1 MKKYSLQ
8 IYKSSGESTDI
19 ELRKYQ
25 YNGSFMGERNITASI
40 SSPIKIDWAVGDY
53 VVFRNE
59 IFRLRYVP
67 PVKKQARR
75 GTYGEGYIY
84 DGIVFSSIIS
94 QLMDVQF
101 LDYVS
106 NDNKAHYT
114 GLSDFAFY
122 VSNNS
127 LTEFASRIRANI
139 ERVYGTG
146 SWDVIVANKGVVVKD
161 GDGNIIVEGTSFEF
175 DDQSI
180 SITSGT
186 SIYNAICL
194 INTQLEL
201 NFLIRVIN
209 GRNTIILGGSSIATA
224 ESLGYGK
231 GRGLKSI
238 QQSHNNNEQIVTRL
252 HAYGSSRNLPYRYY
266 NKKYN
271 DKDKYPKMFDSNG
284 NYLLESRYINKLML
298 PYRCWVQNSNLWDA
312 FIQSSL
318 VDVIGVKEGEVTFD
332 GSDKDWDEIYPSL
345 ENQSVNDWEVGMTM
359 YDSGYREYS
368 ETMQTRFLF
377 YTRHM
382 TSYGGIV
389 ENIKKIFSLNT
400 QKAEDKEQAKGIL
413 EDCKWAVTPGKESY
427 YEEAMNVIDEVW
439 DGKSWDYEYNYA
451 VNKTHKLTSTEK
463 SNIKKHTYNSEG
475 RLDKFPNGVD
485 INDNGVSSD
494 GSYTDGSTDTSGNVM
509 NTTFEIVIPQLGFDI
524 EDWVAQDGSKATV
537 SVKTGM
543 CSGREFPINSCVAV
557 DVNDYSKGWKLN
569 LDRHQD
575 MEVNMIFPNS
585 VYKLSA
591 GDEYVLTGIYMPD
604 TYVESAEN
612 RLYEQAVK
620 YLADIDHT
628 KYTYNLD
635 VDSKWMYEHEKVANL
650 LYEGCSIV
658 FNDFDNGDTME
669 GVGDLNIGE
678 VSVIATQ
685 VTISF
690 NEESLPKYT
699 ITLSD
704 DKHTAVNLQEMISAS
719 VKSNTVAYSNSISLL
734 ERKINDKLSKTEQDV
749 ALELITFLKGIKTAG
764 IENDGVN
771 ITKGLTE
778 LYDVI
783 RSNGFKNSMT
793 AGKGW
798 QIDANGNAQVESIE
812 VRSYMRVLELV
823 MNRLSAEE
831 SEFVFTE
838 SGTVETA
845 TLNEDGSYTLVMR
858 KKTDKDITAFQEG
871 DVLKGVVNNLAEQGA
886 VGVKYYTSWV
896 LVEEVD
902 QAINSIKVSVYE
914 DEDTPAK
921 KNFPPCDLMVL
932 HRWGNADE
940 TKKER
945 QSCWYIS
952 SIEKRIVMLD
962 GVTKPIIGEKNYDSF
977 YGLPFD
983 MNTFMGYSLNANQP
997 YLYVRG
1003 ALLQDVCFIDY
1014 KGQIVKQERY
1024 RGVWSKEVAES
1035 DDPYIVKETTFDT
1048 VYHKNAKWQCTS
1060 TTATTEEPST
1070 ATTDWIRLTE
1080 ETTGSD
1086 GKSAAKAY
1094 VTSNDIAIPT
1104 DADGVVSEDF
1114 SIGNT
1119 FTLMVD
1125 GKKCT
1130 DLKVTM
1136 NDSLPSETP
1145 FSVNLN
1151 SLWVTISSSKGKQ
1164 FGSLARTLHF
1174 TVTGTLDGDTY
1185 TDIVTILVRPN
1196 KKGEKGED
1204 GKNLTK
1210 VSNFYKWGASGTEA
1224 PSGEY
1229 TKDAIPE
1236 HVEGLDYLWNYEEC
1250 YNDAGETISTSE
1262 KTCIGNFARGIESI
1276 TEYYQIGT
1284 EEKPTNPIK
1293 LDGNNTPNTSG
1304 WQTTMPSLTAEKRYL
1319 WNQEV
1324 VKFTDGTYSV
1334 SEVHLAGAQGESITI
1349 EQKLVYY
1356 AISAS
1361 GTRTPPDDWFDDTVK
1376 EPTEEKPYLWTCVS
1390 VRYSDT
1396 TVVKYYTVARR
1407 GQKGDPGKDGR
1418 NLTKVVNYYKWGNS
1432 GTEVPIGE
1440 YTKDAIPQHTDGLDY
1455 LWNYEECYSH
1465 VDNTDVLISQSGKTC
1480 IGYFPKDGIPG
1491 KEGKGIVSITEYYQ
1505 IGTEKK
1511 PTKGITVNSDNV
1523 LDTTGW
1529 KTTMDSTTNEN
1540 RFVWNQEVILF
1551 TDGKYSISAIH
1562 LAGAQG
1568 ADGID
1573 GADGALPN
1581 LFGYDTKVEC
1591 LVGHHNVVHTKTGFA
1606 LVLDSISDDDTSSD
1620 RYCLLRI
1627 KNITAG
1633 EGTYSISGYIT
1644 HGRGGKFEFDCG
1656 DVTPQTMYLTAN
1668 KRTRFEKKFVLPKNS
1683 YKHVDFEFFAGGY
1696 IVNIEELKIERT
1708 DNVVSECTPFVTL
1721 AHDSI
1726 TQKQNILLDTNFMK
1740 TSDRTIWSVF
1750 NGDIVENAYNGLSA
1764 FHYKDSRSAS
1774 VTTAV
1779 EILSQKF
1786 VGKLKPSTWYTLSMF
1801 TKVKGKVILYIG
1813 SNVTRNWNQTG
1824 KNKGVDAVLCDEYIA
1839 SMSDRTNTHQL
1850 EESTEYK
1857 RHSITFFTA
1866 PDLTNADERMYFYV
1880 WAQAEIYVTMLK
1892 LEECEKPTDWQLNEA
1907 DRKGEKG
1914 DNGKTGKPLAGPTM
1928 WDSSVWYMSGKGDNE
1943 AYQSIVINPK
1953 SPKQMYLCGFSHS
1966 GKEPSSTTSTSSV
1979 DTCTKNQPWVQVP
1992 YQDFV
1997 ATKVLFA
2004 ERGKIEN
2011 LDITNATIQ
2020 GTITDMAVKTKVE
2033 WDAITN
2039 ALVPNADK
2047 GLTEYERNFQIVDPS
2062 KAGSYFIPTIDPTS
2076 SDNSATV
2083 YDRGP
2088 QIVFL
2093 PTYNPSTDYDIITS
2107 KITTSNT
2114 GKKRYNIPKY
2124 QTAGTHIRITKGGA
2138 PRQYLRWAYLE
2149 DAEYDRRWT
2158 SGNDSNRQTIRDIYN
2173 LGTLICADH
2182 KIFKVTDGYDTHG
2195 HDIQGAWYYG
2205 NSDYKHGRFSIN
2217 GTVARM
2223 LWLMPGQTV
2232 ELVSQIEEIYNK
2244 KCLVWSVVNSSDF
2257 TAVNVNADLYNRSD
2271 TYEPIKFHGE
2281 SSILDPANAGGSGI
2295 WEDCFMAHRK
2305 IDNLLLGGETKELP
2319 RLFINRNGSIYD
2331 NGNPMA
2337 DFYIP

>member
-1 MKKYSLQ
+1 MVREYSKALISSYMKIYDAEKIEIADVPVTKNAKHEQELMKSDYIRLEWSQEEYMSLPVGAYIEHEGVKYSLFEQ
-8 IYKSSGESTDI
+8 YVPDNNGGV
-19 ELRKYQ
+19 YQ
-25 YNGSFMGERNITASI
+25 YKPEFQHPMMLLAHTPCLLTTRDSVGKEIKQTDWAYTGILSTILGRLQSVIYDQLGIMLTFKTNFKPTTDVEESATCTFSGVDIISAFSEVCNQFGGIEYHIDWDSKTVWFGDIFLGDEVSLEEGGNVGMASKSTNAKDYANYFIVRGGTRNITNKTASGDNVQ
-40 SSPIKIDWAVGDY
+40 SDSRLLIDDIDKRANEEQPKVQKVLIFDHIYPQLDLYVYNVRKRVRRLKDEDKQY
-53 VVFRNE
+53 VV
-59 IFRLRYVP
+59 
-67 PVKKQARR
+67 K
-75 GTYGEGYIY
+75 
-84 DGIVFSSIIS
+84 S
-94 QLMDVQF
+94 
-101 LDYVS
+101 
-106 NDNKAHYT
+106 
-114 GLSDFAFY
+114 
-122 VSNNS
+122 
-127 LTEFASRIRANI
+127 
-139 ERVYGTG
+139 
-146 SWDVIVANKGVVVKD
+146 
-161 GDGNIIVEGTSFEF
+161 
-175 DDQSI
+175 
-180 SITSGT
+180 
-186 SIYNAICL
+186 YNAD
-194 INTQLEL
+194 
-201 NFLIRVIN
+201 
-209 GRNTIILGGSSIATA
+209 GSVA
-224 ESLGYGK
+224 EYK
-231 GRGLKSI
+231 TYA
-238 QQSHNNNEQIVTRL
+238 VYYMRL
-252 HAYGSSRNLPYRYY
+252 AY
-266 NKKYN
+266 
-271 DKDKYPKMFDSNG
+271 
-284 NYLLESRYINKLML
+284 
-298 PYRCWVQNSNLWDA
+298 
-312 FIQSSL
+312 
-318 VDVIGVKEGEVTFD
+318 KEGEAWKDYTINNP
-332 GSDKDWDEIYPSL
+332 SDDIVAGKKLTASFEPNEKGTHSELAGREYELIYHKADKTIIANPTI
-345 ENQSVNDWEVGMTM
+345 G
-359 YDSGYREYS
+359 DSGVNILAGDYEIVFEQDGDLIIPNVDTLQPWGNSTPDDTCDKVVLYNIVMSDEYIANAKVRLAEEAEKEIMRQYTDKTNYTVHSNPIEFAKRDPGLSIGRAVRYRTLSGEVMS
-368 ETMQTRFLF
+368 TRINRLSTQLD
-377 YTRHM
+377 YPIEQEITL
-382 TSYGGIV
+382 GNAV
-389 ENIKKIFSLNT
+389 IKGNT
-400 QKAEDKEQAKGIL
+400 QQLKEDVKSISVAIDVNESSATRINSMLNSAMRELMEYDAHLLHKDRDDETAYKLTMGELLVKGIAKIL
-413 EDCKWAVTPGKESY
+413 
-427 YEEAMNVIDEVW
+427 
-439 DGKSWDYEYNYA
+439 
-451 VNKTHKLTSTEK
+451 
-463 SNIKKHTYNSEG
+463 SN
-475 RLDKFPNGVD
+475 
-485 INDNGVSSD
+485 
-494 GSYTDGSTDTSGNVM
+494 
-509 NTTFEIVIPQLGFDI
+509 
-524 EDWVAQDGSKATV
+524 V
-537 SVKTGM
+537 SVGGKVST
-543 CSGREFPINSCVAV
+543 
-557 DVNDYSKGWKLN
+557 
-569 LDRHQD
+569 
-575 MEVNMIFPNS
+575 
-585 VYKLSA
+585 
-591 GDEYVLTGIYMPD
+591 
-604 TYVESAEN
+604 N
-612 RLYEQAVK
+612 R
-620 YLADIDHT
+620 
-628 KYTYNLD
+628 
-635 VDSKWMYEHEKVANL
+635 
-650 LYEGCSIV
+650 
-658 FNDFDNGDTME
+658 
-669 GVGDLNIGE
+669 
-678 VSVIATQ
+678 
-685 VTISF
+685 
-690 NEESLPKYT
+690 
-699 ITLSD
+699 
-704 DKHTAVNLQEMISAS
+704 
-719 VKSNTVAYSNSISLL
+719 
-734 ERKINDKLSKTEQDV
+734 
-749 ALELITFLKGIKTAG
+749 
-764 IENDGVN
+764 IENDGDN
-771 ITKGLTE
+771 ITHGVTE
-778 LYDVI
+778 LFKEI
-783 RSNGFKNSMT
+783 KSNGFKNSMT
-793 AGKGW
+793 AGSGW
-798 QIDANGNAQVESIE
+798 QIDKNGNAQVESIE

-845 TLNEDGSYTLVMR
+845 TLNEDDGSYTLVMR

-871 DVLKGVVNNLAEQGA
+871 DVLKGVVNDLAEQGA

-902 QAINSIKVSVYE
+902 NATNSIKVSVYE
-914 DEDTPAK
+914 DKDTPAK

-962 GVTKPIIGEKNYDSF
+962 GVTKPIIDESNYASF

-983 MNTFMGYSLNANQP
+983 MKNFMGYSLNANQP

-1024 RGVWSKEVAES
+1024 RGVWSQEVANS

-1060 TTATTEEPST
+1060 TTATTVEPST
-1070 ATTDWIRLTE
+1070 STTDWIRLTE
-1080 ETTGSD
+1080 EATGSD

-1104 DADGVVSEDF
+1104 DANGIVTKDF
-1114 SIGNT
+1114 QIGNT
-1119 FTLMVD
+1119 FSLMVD
-1125 GKKCT
+1125 GKNCT

-1136 NDSLPSETP
+1136 DGTP
-1145 FSVNLN
+1145 ATNAFKAQLN
-1151 SLWVTISSSKGKQ
+1151 QLWLTISSSKGAEL
-1164 FGSLARTLHF
+1164 GLLAYTIHF
-1174 TVTGTLDGDTY
+1174 TVEGVLDNVTY
-1185 TDIVTILVRPN
+1185 SDVVTILVRPN
-1196 KKGEKGED
+1196 RAGTD
-1204 GKNLTK
+1204 GKNLTR
-1210 VSNFYKWGASGTEA
+1210 VSNFYKWGAIGTEA
-1224 PSGEY
+1224 PAEPY
-1229 TKDAIPE
+1229 IQDTIPE
-1236 HVEGLDYLWNYEEC
+1236 HTDGLDYLWNYEVC
-1250 YNDAGETISTSE
+1250 YNDADQEISKSG
-1262 KTCIGNFARGIESI
+1262 KTCIGYFPKDGIGGRGIELI
-1276 TEYYQIGT
+1276 TEYYKIGT
-1284 EEKPTNPIK
+1284 ETKPDDVITITA
-1293 LDGNNTPNTSG
+1293 DGKDFTVPTG
-1304 WQTTMPSLTAEKRYL
+1304 WQIEMPTLTAEKRYL
-1319 WNQEV
+1319 WNQELI
-1324 VKFTDGTYSV
+1324 KFTDGTYSV

-1361 GTRTPPDDWFDDTVK
+1361 GTRTPPDDWFGDTVK

-1407 GQKGDPGKDGR
+1407 GEKGNDGR
-1418 NLTKVVNYYKWGNS
+1418 NLTKVVNYYKWGDS
-1432 GTEVPIGE
+1432 GTNAPSGG
-1440 YTKDAIPQHTDGLDY
+1440 YTENAIPQHTDGLDY
-1455 LWNYEECYSH
+1455 LWNYEECYSN
-1465 VDNTDVLISQSGKTC
+1465 VDNVDVLISQSGKTC

-1491 KEGKGIVSITEYYQ
+1491 KEGKGIASITEYYQ
-1505 IGTEKK
+1505 IGTERK

-1529 KTTMDSTTNEN
+1529 KTTMDPTTNEN
-1540 RFVWNQEVILF
+1540 RFVWNQEVIQF
-1551 TDGKYSISAIH
+1551 TDGKYSISDIH

-1606 LVLDSISDDDTSSD
+1606 VVLDSISDDDTSSD

-1627 KNITAG
+1627 KGITAG

-1656 DVTPQTMYLTAN
+1656 DVAPQTMTLTAN
-1668 KRTRFEKKFVLPKNS
+1668 KRTRFGRKFVLPKNS
-1683 YKHVDFEFFAGGY
+1683 LKHIDFEFYKSGL
-1696 IVNIEELKIERT
+1696 INVEELKIERT
-1708 DNVVSECTPFVTL
+1708 DDAVSECTPFVTL

-1726 TQKQNILLDTNFMK
+1726 TQKQNILLDTNFTK

-1750 NGDIVENAYNGLSA
+1750 SGDIVENAYNSLSA
-1764 FHYKDSRSAS
+1764 FHYKDTRSS
-1774 VTTAV
+1774 SITTAV

-1801 TKVKGKVILYIG
+1801 TKVKGKVIPYIG
-1813 SNVTRNWNQTG
+1813 SNVTRNEKQTG
-1824 KNKGVDAVLCDEYIA
+1824 KNKGLDAVLCDEYIV
-1839 SMSDRTNTHQL
+1839 SSSNTTNTHQL

-1857 RHSITFFTA
+1857 RHSITFLTA
-1866 PDLTNADERMYFYV
+1866 PDLTNADERMYFYI

-1914 DNGKTGKPLAGPTM
+1914 DNGKTGKPLAGPTI
-1928 WDSSVWYMSGKGDNE
+1928 WDSSVKYMSGKSDE

-1953 SPKQMYLCGFSHS
+1953 YPKQMYLCGYSHS
-1966 GKEPSSTTSTSSV
+1966 GKEPSASTSTSSV
-1979 DTCTKNQPWVQVP
+1979 DTCTADKPWVQVP

-2020 GTITDMAVKTKVE
+2020 GTITDMAVKTKAE

-2039 ALVPNADK
+2039 ALVPKADE

-2107 KITTSNT
+2107 KITTSST

-2149 DAEYDRRWT
+2149 DAEYDRLWT
-2158 SGNDSNRQTIRDIYN
+2158 SGNTNNRRTIRDIYN

-2205 NSDYKHGRFSIN
+2205 NSDYKHGRFNVN

-2257 TAVNVNADLYNRSD
+2257 TAVNLNADLYNRS
-2271 TYEPIKFHGE
+2271 TTHEPIKFYGE
-2281 SSILDPANAGGSGI
+2281 SSILDPANAGGPGI

-2305 IDNLLLGGETKELP
+2305 IDNLSLGGVTKELP
-2319 RLFINRNGSIYD
+2319 RLFINRNGSTYD

>member
-1 MKKYSLQ
+1 MKKEYSLQ
-8 IYKSSGESTDI
+8 IYKPNGENTDI

-40 SSPIKIDWAVGDY
+40 SSPVKINWEIGDY

-59 IFRLRYVP
+59 PFTLRYVP
-67 PVKKQARR
+67 PVKKQSRR

-106 NDNKAHYT
+106 NDNNIHYT
-114 GLSDFAFY
+114 GLSNFAFY

-127 LTEFASRIRANI
+127 LTEFASRIKANI
-139 ERVYGTG
+139 ERVYGKD
-146 SWDVIVANKGVVVKD
+146 SWDVIVANKGVVIKD
-161 GDGNIIVEGTSFEF
+161 EDNNVIVEGSSFEF

-201 NFLIRVIN
+201 NFLIRIVN
-209 GRNTIILGGSSIATA
+209 GRKTIILGGSSVATA

-271 DKDKYPKMFDSNG
+271 DKNKYPKMFDSNG

-298 PYRCWVQNSNLWDA
+298 PYKCWVQTSYLWDA
-312 FIQSSL
+312 FIQSKL
-318 VDVIGVKEGEVTFD
+318 ADVIGIKEGEVTFD
-332 GSDKDWDEIYPSL
+332 GSDEEWDEIYPSL
-345 ENQSVNDWEVGMTM
+345 EKQSVNDWEVGMTM

-368 ETMQTRFLF
+368 ETMRNRFLF
-377 YTRHM
+377 NVRQM
-382 TSYGGIV
+382 TTYGNV
-389 ENIKKIFSLNT
+389 MEEIKKIFSLNT
-400 QKAEDKEQAKGIL
+400 KNADDREQAKSFL
-413 EDCKWAVTPGKESY
+413 EDCKWTVTPGKEAY
-427 YEEAMNVIDEVW
+427 YEEAMKIIDEVW
-439 DGKSWDYEYNYA
+439 DGKDWEYKYDYA
-451 VNKTHKLTSTEK
+451 VQKTHKLSSTEK
-463 SNIKKHTYNSEG
+463 SNIKKYTYNGDG
-475 RLDKFPNGVD
+475 RLDRLPSGASIK
-485 INDNGVSSD
+485 DNGVSSD

-509 NTTFEIVIPQLGFDI
+509 NTTFEIVIPQLGFDM
-524 EDWVAQDGSKATV
+524 EDWVAKDGSKATV

-585 VYKLSA
+585 VYRLDA

-604 TYVESAEN
+604 VYVESAEN
-612 RLYEQAVK
+612 RLYNQAVK
-620 YLADIDHT
+620 YLSDIDHT
-628 KYTYNLD
+628 KYTYSLD
-635 VDSKWMYEHEKVANL
+635 VDSKWMMEHEDVANL

-658 FNDFDNGDTME
+658 FNDFDSGDEMS

-678 VSVIATQ
+678 ISVVATQ

-690 NEESLPKYT
+690 NEEALPKYT
-699 ITLSD
+699 IVLSD

-719 VKSNTVAYSNSISLL
+719 VKSNTISYANSISLL
-734 ERKINDKLSKTEQDV
+734 EKKINDKLSKTEQDE
-749 ALELITFLKGIKTAG
+749 AQELITFLKGIKTAG
-764 IENDGVN
+764 IENDGNN
-771 ITKGLTE
+771 ITKGLTK
-778 LYDVI
+778 LYDAI
-783 RSNGFKNSMT
+783 MSNGFKNSMT
-793 AGKGW
+793 AGSGW
-798 QIDANGNAQVESIE
+798 QIDKDGNAQVESIE

-831 SEFVFTE
+831 SDFIFTE
-838 SGTVETA
+838 SGTVERA
-845 TLNEDGSYTLVMR
+845 TFNEDDGTYTLVMR
-858 KKTDKDITAFQEG
+858 KKTEKDITPFQQG
-871 DVLKGVVNNLAEQGA
+871 DILKGVMNDLTKDGA
-886 VGVKYYTSWV
+886 VGVNYYTSWV
-896 LVEEVD
+896 QVKEINQTD
-902 QAINSIKVSVYE
+902 NSIKVAVYA
-914 DEDTPAK
+914 DNDTPAN
-921 KNFPPCDLMVL
+921 KNFPPCKLMVL
-932 HRWGNADE
+932 HRWGNT

-952 SIEKRIVMLD
+952 STEKRIVMLD
-962 GVTKPIIGEKNYDSF
+962 GVTQPKLVESNYASF
-977 YGLPFD
+977 YGLPFE
-983 MNTFMGYSLNANQP
+983 MENFKGYDLNPNQP

-1003 ALLQDVCFIDY
+1003 AFLQDVCFIDY
-1014 KGQIVKQERY
+1014 LGKVVKQERY
-1024 RGVWSKEVAES
+1024 RGVWSQDVANS
-1035 DDPYIVKETTFDT
+1035 KDPYIVTQTTFDT
-1048 VYHKNAKWQCTS
+1048 VYHKNAKWQCNS
-1060 TTATTEEPST
+1060 TKGTKEEPSVG
-1070 ATTDWIRLTE
+1070 TTDWTMLTDGGKAITVDSTDVYYCIFSSGE
-1080 ETTGSD
+1080 YAPDDNYEGWTQIVPPPSKEKPYLWTRTRWYFSD
-1086 GKSAAKAY
+1086 G
-1094 VTSNDIAIPT
+1094 TI
-1104 DADGVVSEDF
+1104 
-1114 SIGNT
+1114 
-1119 FTLMVD
+1119 
-1125 GKKCT
+1125 
-1130 DLKVTM
+1130 
-1136 NDSLPSETP
+1136 TP
-1145 FSVNLN
+1145 
-1151 SLWVTISSSKGKQ
+1151 
-1164 FGSLARTLHF
+1164 
-1174 TVTGTLDGDTY
+1174 TY
-1185 TDIVTILVRPN
+1185 TVVRN
-1196 KKGEKGED
+1196 GKD
-1204 GKNLTK
+1204 GAPGRNLTR
-1210 VSNFYKWGASGTEA
+1210 VVNYYKWGVIGTEA
-1224 PSGEY
+1224 PSGDY
-1229 TKDAIPE
+1229 TENNIPP
-1236 HVEGLDYLWNYEEC
+1236 HTDGLDYLWNYEVC
-1250 YNDAGETISTSE
+1250 YSDNDVLSQSG
-1262 KTCIGNFARGIESI
+1262 KTCIGYFPKDGDPGKGIKSI

-1284 EEKPTNPIK
+1284 EEKPTN
-1293 LDGNNTPNTSG
+1293 
-1304 WQTTMPSLTAEKRYL
+1304 
-1319 WNQEV
+1319 
-1324 VKFTDGTYSV
+1324 
-1334 SEVHLAGAQGESITI
+1334 
-1349 EQKLVYY
+1349 
-1356 AISAS
+1356 
-1361 GTRTPPDDWFDDTVK
+1361 
-1376 EPTEEKPYLWTCVS
+1376 
-1390 VRYSDT
+1390 
-1396 TVVKYYTVARR
+1396 
-1407 GQKGDPGKDGR
+1407 
-1418 NLTKVVNYYKWGNS
+1418 
-1432 GTEVPIGE
+1432 
-1440 YTKDAIPQHTDGLDY
+1440 
-1455 LWNYEECYSH
+1455 
-1465 VDNTDVLISQSGKTC
+1465 
-1480 IGYFPKDGIPG
+1480 
-1491 KEGKGIVSITEYYQ
+1491 
-1505 IGTEKK
+1505 
-1511 PTKGITVNSDNV
+1511 GITVNSNNE

-1529 KTTMDSTTNEN
+1529 KTTMDPTTNEN
-1540 RFVWNQEVILF
+1540 RFVWNQEVIQF
-1551 TDGKYSISAIH
+1551 TDGTYSISVIH

-1568 ADGID
+1568 ENGAD

-1581 LFGYDTKVEC
+1581 LYGYDSKVEC

-1606 LVLDSISDDDTSSD
+1606 LALDSISDDDTSSD

-1708 DNVVSECTPFVTL
+1708 DNVVSECTPFVML

-1801 TKVKGKVILYIG
+1801 TKVKGKVIPYIG

-1824 KNKGVDAVLCDEYIA
+1824 KNKGADAVLCDEYIVSISA
-1839 SMSDRTNTHQL
+1839 TTNTHQL

-1866 PDLTNADERMYFYV
+1866 PDLTNADERMYFYI

-1928 WDSSVWYMSGKGDNE
+1928 WDSSVLYMSGKGDDE

-1953 SPKQMYLCGFSHS
+1953 YPKQMYLCGYSHS
-1966 GKEPSSTTSTSSV
+1966 GKEPLAETSTSSV
-1979 DTCTKNQPWVQVP
+1979 DTCTAEKPWVQVP

-2011 LDITNATIQ
+2011 LDITNATIE
-2020 GTITDMAVKTKVE
+2020 GTITDMAVKTEAE
-2033 WDAITN
+2033 WDKITN
-2039 ALVPNADK
+2039 SLVPKEEKDYVESN
-2047 GLTEYERNFQIVDPS
+2047 RNFQIVDPS

-2076 SDNSATV
+2076 SDDSETV

-2093 PTYNPSTDYDIITS
+2093 PTYSPTTYDIITC
-2107 KITTSNT
+2107 KT
-2114 GKKRYNIPKY
+2114 GQTGVYKTYNIPKY
-2124 QTAGTHIRITKGGA
+2124 QIAGTHIRITKGGA

-2149 DAEYDRRWT
+2149 DAEYDSLWNRNN
-2158 SGNDSNRQTIRDIYN
+2158 GSNRNTIRDIYN
-2173 LGTLICADH
+2173 LGTLICADN
-2182 KIFKVTDGYDTHG
+2182 KIFRVYNGNDEQTHN
-2195 HDIQGAWYYG
+2195 IQGAWYYG
-2205 NSDYKHGRFSIN
+2205 DSDYKHGRFSVN

-2232 ELVSQIEEIYNK
+2232 ELVSQIEEINNT
-2244 KCLVWSVVNSSDF
+2244 KCLVWSVVNASDF
-2257 TAVNVNADLYNRSD
+2257 TAVNINADLTKRR
-2271 TYEPIKFHGE
+2271 TYDQNFDNLSPIEFHGE
-2281 SSILDPANAGGSGI
+2281 SGILAPDLAGNADN
-2295 WEDCFMAHRK
+2295 WEDCFIAHKK
-2305 IDNLLLGGETKELP
+2305 IDNLLLNGETKRIP
-2319 RLFINRNGSIYD
+2319 SLFINRNDPAKDDGYPI
-2331 NGNPMA
+2331 A
-2337 DFYIP
+2337 EFYIP

>member
-1 MKKYSLQ
+1 MPKKIINSNNYWISNTAVRFVLNAMSDAN
-8 IYKSSGESTDI
+8 KV
-19 ELRKYQ
+19 
-25 YNGSFMGERNITASI
+25 MASI
-40 SSPIKIDWAVGDY
+40 SSGSVFMAYDEEVPGLGYDDSHNYRRWKLSLSNIAFADDEAKYVYVAIPRPGSNVSQDYAFFAFPSEEIDVYGNIYQTDAEGNEFSVQIGVPEYYYVWIGGIIGAVEGGKRDWQS
-53 VVFRNE
+53 
-59 IFRLRYVP
+59 LC
-67 PVKKQARR
+67 
-75 GTYGEGYIY
+75 TYGKL
-84 DGIVFSSIIS
+84 STS
-94 QLMDVQF
+94 Q
-101 LDYVS
+101 
-106 NDNKAHYT
+106 
-114 GLSDFAFY
+114 GL
-122 VSNNS
+122 
-127 LTEFASRIRANI
+127 
-139 ERVYGTG
+139 
-146 SWDVIVANKGVVVKD
+146 
-161 GDGNIIVEGTSFEF
+161 
-175 DDQSI
+175 
-180 SITSGT
+180 
-186 SIYNAICL
+186 
-194 INTQLEL
+194 
-201 NFLIRVIN
+201 
-209 GRNTIILGGSSIATA
+209 
-224 ESLGYGK
+224 
-231 GRGLKSI
+231 
-238 QQSHNNNEQIVTRL
+238 
-252 HAYGSSRNLPYRYY
+252 
-266 NKKYN
+266 
-271 DKDKYPKMFDSNG
+271 
-284 NYLLESRYINKLML
+284 
-298 PYRCWVQNSNLWDA
+298 
-312 FIQSSL
+312 
-318 VDVIGVKEGEVTFD
+318 
-332 GSDKDWDEIYPSL
+332 
-345 ENQSVNDWEVGMTM
+345 
-359 YDSGYREYS
+359 
-368 ETMQTRFLF
+368 
-377 YTRHM
+377 
-382 TSYGGIV
+382 V
-389 ENIKKIFSLNT
+389 ENISGDWWKIDVITDTIAFLKTISSAIITNLTATIAKIKSLVLNGVTLNSVAKKETPIET
-400 QKAEDKEQAKGIL
+400 EDAV
-413 EDCKWAVTPGKESY
+413 VTPAYLKSVADQFFLHKNKE
-427 YEEAMNVIDEVW
+427 D
-439 DGKSWDYEYNYA
+439 
-451 VNKTHKLTSTEK
+451 
-463 SNIKKHTYNSEG
+463 
-475 RLDKFPNGVD
+475 
-485 INDNGVSSD
+485 
-494 GSYTDGSTDTSGNVM
+494 
-509 NTTFEIVIPQLGFDI
+509 
-524 EDWVAQDGSKATV
+524 VAQ
-537 SVKTGM
+537 
-543 CSGREFPINSCVAV
+543 F
-557 DVNDYSKGWKLN
+557 
-569 LDRHQD
+569 
-575 MEVNMIFPNS
+575 
-585 VYKLSA
+585 
-591 GDEYVLTGIYMPD
+591 
-604 TYVESAEN
+604 
-612 RLYEQAVK
+612 
-620 YLADIDHT
+620 
-628 KYTYNLD
+628 
-635 VDSKWMYEHEKVANL
+635 
-650 LYEGCSIV
+650 
-658 FNDFDNGDTME
+658 
-669 GVGDLNIGE
+669 
-678 VSVIATQ
+678 
-685 VTISF
+685 
-690 NEESLPKYT
+690 
-699 ITLSD
+699 
-704 DKHTAVNLQEMISAS
+704 
-719 VKSNTVAYSNSISLL
+719 
-734 ERKINDKLSKTEQDV
+734 
-749 ALELITFLKGIKTAG
+749 LITFLKGIRTAG
-764 IENDGVN
+764 IKNDGDNV
-771 ITKGLTE
+771 TKGLTT
-778 LYDVI
+778 LHGAI
-783 RSNGFKNSMT
+783 CSNIFKNSMT
-793 AGKGW
+793 AGSGW

-831 SEFVFTE
+831 SDFIFTE
-838 SGTVETA
+838 SGTVEEVEEKVV
-845 TLNEDGSYTLVMR
+845 EDNKKIYILTMR
-858 KKTDKDITAFQEG
+858 KKTDKDFTAFKEN
-871 DVLKGVVNNLAEQGA
+871 DILKGVVNDLSGSVGA
-886 VGVKYYTSWV
+886 LYSTSWLQV
-896 LVEEVD
+896 KSVD
-902 QAINSIKVSVYE
+902 IISNTITVVMYSGDDVPGGE
-914 DEDTPAK
+914 NTR
-921 KNFPPCDLMVL
+921 PCKLMVL
-932 HRWGNADE
+932 HRWGNTINE
-940 TKKER
+940 TR

-962 GVTKPIIGEKNYDSF
+962 GVTQPKLKESNYASF

-983 MNTFMGYSLNANQP
+983 MENFKGYTLDKKQP

-1003 ALLQDVCFIDY
+1003 AFLQDVCFIDY
-1014 KGQIVKQERY
+1014 LGKVVKQERY
-1024 RGVWSKEVAES
+1024 RGVWSQEVANS
-1035 DDPYIVKETTFDT
+1035 DDPYIVKQTTFDT
-1048 VYHKNAKWQCTS
+1048 VYHKNAKWQCNS
-1060 TTATTEEPST
+1060 TEGTKEEPSVG
-1070 ATTDWIRLTE
+1070 TTDWTKLSE
-1080 ETTGSD
+1080 GGKGSD

-1104 DADGVVSEDF
+1104 DANGKVTEDF
-1114 SIGNT
+1114 QIGNT
-1119 FTLMVD
+1119 FSLMVN
-1125 GKKCT
+1125 GKNCT
-1130 DLKVTM
+1130 NLKVTM
-1136 NDSLPSETP
+1136 DGTP
-1145 FSVNLN
+1145 ATNAFKAQLN
-1151 SLWVTISSSKGKQ
+1151 QLWLTISSSKGAE
-1164 FGSLARTLHF
+1164 FGSLAYTLHF
-1174 TVTGTLDGDTY
+1174 TVKGVLDNVTY
-1185 TDIVTILVRPN
+1185 SDVVTILVRPN
-1196 KKGEKGED
+1196 RAGR
-1204 GKNLTK
+1204 NLTK
-1210 VSNFYKWGASGTEA
+1210 VSNFYKWGATGTEA
-1224 PSGEY
+1224 PSGDY
-1229 TKDAIPE
+1229 TENKIPE
-1236 HVEGLDYLWNYEEC
+1236 HVEGLDYLWNYEIC
-1250 YNDAGETISTSE
+1250 YNDAGETIFTSE

-1284 EEKPTNPIK
+1284 AEKPDKPISV
-1293 LDGNNTPNTSG
+1293 DTIDASG

-1319 WNQEV
+1319 WNLEV
-1324 VKFTDGTYSV
+1324 VRFTDGTYSI

-1361 GTRTPPDDWFDDTVK
+1361 GTSTPPDAWFGDTVK

-1407 GQKGDPGKDGR
+1407 GQKGDPGKDGK
-1418 NLTKVVNYYKWGNS
+1418 NLTNVVNYYKWGNS
-1432 GTEVPIGE
+1432 GTVAPSDG
-1440 YTKDAIPQHTDGLDY
+1440 YTENAIPQHTDGLDY
-1455 LWNYEECYSH
+1455 LWNYEKCYDD
-1465 VDNTDVLISQSGKTC
+1465 DNTLISQSGKTC
-1480 IGYFPKDGIPG
+1480 IGYFPKDGDPG
-1491 KEGKGIVSITEYYQ
+1491 KDGKGIASITEYYQ
-1505 IGTEKK
+1505 IGTEEK
-1511 PTKGITVNSDNV
+1511 PKNGITVNSDNV

-1529 KTTMDSTTNEN
+1529 ETTMDPTTNEN
-1540 RFVWNQEVILF
+1540 RFVWNQEVIQF
-1551 TDGKYSISAIH
+1551 TDGTYSISAIH

-1606 LVLDSISDDDTSSD
+1606 LVLDSTSDDDTSSD

-1708 DNVVSECTPFVTL
+1708 DNIVSECTPFVTL

-1801 TKVKGKVILYIG
+1801 TKVKGKVIPYIG

-1824 KNKGVDAVLCDEYIA
+1824 KNKGADAVLCDEYIA
-1839 SMSDRTNTHQL
+1839 SISDTTNTHQL

-1857 RHSITFFTA
+1857 RHSITFLTA
-1866 PDLTNADERMYFYV
+1866 PDLTNADERMYFYI

-1907 DRKGEKG
+1907 DRKGEKGDKG

-1953 SPKQMYLCGFSHS
+1953 NPKQIYLCGFSHS

-1979 DTCTKNQPWVQVP
+1979 DTCTKDQPWVQVP

-2039 ALVPNADK
+2039 ALVPTADK

-2107 KITTSNT
+2107 KITTSDT

>member
-8 IYKSSGESTDI
+8 IYKSNGESTDI

-40 SSPIKIDWAVGDY
+40 SSPVKIDWAVGDY

-59 IFRLRYVP
+59 IFRLRYIP

-127 LTEFASRIRANI
+127 LTEFASRIMANI

-161 GDGNIIVEGTSFEF
+161 EEGNIIVEGTSFEF

-359 YDSGYREYS
+359 YDSGYRGYS

-377 YTRHM
+377 YTKHM
-382 TSYGGIV
+382 TSYGRVI
-389 ENIKKIFSLNT
+389 EEIKEIFTLDT
-400 QKAEDKEQAKGIL
+400 KKAEDKEQAKGIL
-413 EDCKWAVTPGKESY
+413 EDCRWAVTPGKESY

-451 VNKTHKLTSTEK
+451 VKKTHKLTSTEK
-463 SNIKKHTYNSEG
+463 ANIKKHTYNGEG
-475 RLDKFPNGVD
+475 RLDKFPSGVV

-524 EDWVAQDGSKATV
+524 EDWVAQDNSKATV
-537 SVKTGM
+537 SIKTGM

-557 DVNDYSKGWKLN
+557 DANDYSKGWKLN

-793 AGKGW
+793 AGTGW

-858 KKTDKDITAFQEG
+858 KKTDKDITAFQKG
-871 DVLKGVVNNLAEQGA
+871 DVLKGVVNDLAEQGA

-902 QAINSIKVSVYE
+902 NATNSIKVSVYE
-914 DEDTPAK
+914 DKDTPAK

-962 GVTKPIIGEKNYDSF
+962 GVTKPIIDESNYASF

-983 MNTFMGYSLNANQP
+983 MKNFMGYSLNANQP

-1024 RGVWSKEVAES
+1024 RGVWSQEVANS

-1060 TTATTEEPST
+1060 TTATTVEPST
-1070 ATTDWIRLTE
+1070 STTDWIRLTE
-1080 ETTGSD
+1080 EATGSD

-1094 VTSNDIAIPT
+1094 VASNDIAIPT
-1104 DADGVVSEDF
+1104 DADGVVSENF

-1136 NDSLPSETP
+1136 DGTP
-1145 FSVNLN
+1145 ATNAFKAQLN
-1151 SLWVTISSSKGKQ
+1151 QLWLTISSSKGAEL
-1164 FGSLARTLHF
+1164 GLLAYTLHF
-1174 TVTGTLDGDTY
+1174 TVKGVLDNVTY
-1185 TDIVTILVRPN
+1185 SDVVTILVRPN
-1196 KKGEKGED
+1196 RAGAD
-1204 GKNLTK
+1204 GKNLTR
-1210 VSNFYKWGASGTEA
+1210 VSNFYKWGASGKEA
-1224 PSGEY
+1224 PSGDY
-1229 TKDAIPE
+1229 TENNIPE
-1236 HVEGLDYLWNYEEC
+1236 HVEGLDYLWNYEVC
-1250 YNDAGETISTSE
+1250 YNDAGEPISTSE
-1262 KTCIGNFARGIESI
+1262 KTCIGNFARGIKSI

-1284 EEKPTNPIK
+1284 AEKPDKPISV
-1293 LDGNNTPNTSG
+1293 DTIDASG
-1304 WQTTMPSLTAEKRYL
+1304 WQTIMPSLTAEKRYL
-1319 WNQEV
+1319 WNLEV
-1324 VKFTDGTYSV
+1324 VRFTDGTYSI
-1334 SEVHLAGAQGESITI
+1334 SEVHLAGAQGDSITI

-1361 GTRTPPDDWFDDTVK
+1361 GTSTPPDAWFGDTIK

-1390 VRYSDT
+1390 IRYSDT

-1407 GQKGDPGKDGR
+1407 GENGASGR
-1418 NLTKVVNYYKWGNS
+1418 NLTKVVNYYKWGAS
-1432 GTEVPIGE
+1432 GTQVPGGD
-1440 YTKDAIPQHTDGLDY
+1440 YTENKIPKHVEGLDY
-1455 LWNYEECYSH
+1455 LWNYEVCYS
-1465 VDNTDVLISQSGKTC
+1465 DNDVLSRSGETC
-1480 IGYFPKDGIPG
+1480 IGYFPKNGEPG
-1491 KEGKGIVSITEYYQ
+1491 KDGKGIKSITEFYQ
-1505 IGTEKK
+1505 VGTERK
-1511 PTKGITVNSDNV
+1511 PAAISISTDGTKVTIPS
-1523 LDTTGW
+1523 GW
-1529 KTTMDSTTNEN
+1529 ETTMGTTTPDN
-1540 RFVWNQEVILF
+1540 RYVWNQEVIE
-1551 TDGKYSISAIH
+1551 YSDSTYSVTAVH

-1568 ADGID
+1568 EQGVKGDPGDNGED

-1591 LVGHHNVVHTKTGFA
+1591 LAGHHNVVHTKTGFA
-1606 LVLDSISDDDTSSD
+1606 VVLDSLSDDDTSSD
-1620 RYCLLRI
+1620 KYCQLRI
-1627 KNITAG
+1627 KNFTAG
-1633 EGTYSISGYIT
+1633 EGTYSVSGYIT
-1644 HGRGGKFEFDCG
+1644 HSAGGKFEFDCG
-1656 DVTPQTMYLTAN
+1656 DVTPQTLTLTAN
-1668 KRTRFEKKFVLPKNS
+1668 KRTRFAKKFELPKNS
-1683 YKHVDFEFFAGGY
+1683 YKHIDFEFFRSGL
-1696 IVNIEELKIERT
+1696 INVEELKIERT

-1726 TQKQNILLDTNFMK
+1726 TQKQNILLDTNFTK

-1750 NGDIVENAYNGLSA
+1750 SGDIVENAYNSLSA
-1764 FHYKDSRSAS
+1764 FHYKDTRSS
-1774 VTTAV
+1774 SITTAV

-1801 TKVKGKVILYIG
+1801 TKVKGKVIPYIG

-1824 KNKGVDAVLCDEYIA
+1824 KNKGADVVLCDEYIA

-1857 RHSITFFTA
+1857 RHSITFLTA
-1866 PDLTNADERMYFYV
+1866 PDLTNADERMYFYI

-1914 DNGKTGKPLAGPTM
+1914 DNGKTGKPLAGPTI
-1928 WDSSVWYMSGKGDNE
+1928 WDSSVKYMSGKSDE

-1953 SPKQMYLCGFSHS
+1953 YPKQMYLCGYSHS
-1966 GKEPSSTTSTSSV
+1966 GKEPSASTSTSSV
-1979 DTCTKNQPWVQVP
+1979 DTCTADKPWVQVP

-2020 GTITDMAVKTKVE
+2020 GTITDMAVKTKAE

-2039 ALVPNADK
+2039 ALVPKADE

-2107 KITTSNT
+2107 KITTSST

-2149 DAEYDRRWT
+2149 DAEYDRLWT
-2158 SGNDSNRQTIRDIYN
+2158 SGNTNNRRTIRDIYN

-2205 NSDYKHGRFSIN
+2205 NSDYKHGRFNVN

-2257 TAVNVNADLYNRSD
+2257 TAVNLNADLYNRS
-2271 TYEPIKFHGE
+2271 TTHEPIKFYGE
-2281 SSILDPANAGGSGI
+2281 SSILDPANAGGPGI

-2305 IDNLLLGGETKELP
+2305 IDNLSLGGVTKELP
-2319 RLFINRNGSIYD
+2319 RLFINRNGSTYD